1 MFAAGPCPCFIQSFV
16 LKGGIQS
23 FVLKGG
29 KTLENGKV
37 SYVGSIRHVDPA
49 LCPHGSLGQHLICRF
64 TLDSEPFPDP
74 EDAHDWVH
82 TPMWPAGDSSR
93 NMSYSQQ
100 ADQINHYLRD
110 CLGIFVKKVT
120 HIFRVL
126 GARLLDE
133 QGVDDRVSAWLP

>member
-1 MFAAGPCPCFIQSFV
+1 MSSCDAGPCPCFI
-16 LKGGIQS
+16 LP

-49 LCPHGSLGQHLICRF
+49 LCPHGSLGQHIICRF

-74 EDAHDWVH
+74 ENADDWVH
-82 TPMWPAGDSSR
+82 TPMWPAGDNTR
-93 NMSYSQQ
+93 NMSYNQQ

-110 CLGIFVKKVT
+110 KLSIHVKKVT

-133 QGVDDRVSAWLP
+133 QGIDDRVCA